1 VLFDTAAGWVNALTQ
16 AHNTGRLEALL
27 KRCNG
32 YHLLIIDGLGYIPV
46 EADVANLFLQ
56 LVFGRYEHGSII
68 VTSDLAFSQWAQ
80 CFCDVTVATAMV
92 DRIVR
97 HVKIFQHRGVNHRIK
112 GREIPAPTTN
122 QQDQHQAQ

>member
-1 VLFDTAAGWVNALTQ
+1 MLFDTAAGWVNALTQ

-80 CFCDVTVATAMV
+80 CFGDVTVATAMV
-92 DRIVR
+92 DRIV
-97 HVKIFQHRGVNHRIK
+97 HH
-112 GREIPAPTTN
+112 GRMITFTGQSYRMAN
-122 QQDQHQAQ
+122 ALMK